1 MKLAAAFAALTLAAT
16 LAAQV
21 AGPANSGYQTE
32 QQRKAVANG
41 LADPARD
48 EKQKP
53 AVAIRQAGKAPAAKP
68 VRTAEQKL
76 LATRRLPPVP
86 NANLLHRMQ

>member
-1 MKLAAAFAALTLAAT
+1 MKIAGALSALLLAAT

-32 QQRKAVANG
+32 QQRKGVAGG

-48 EKQKP
+48 ERQKP
-53 AVAIRQAGKAPAAKP
+53 GELIRAMGLQPGMTVA
-68 VRTAEQKL
+68 E
-76 LATRRLPPVP
+76 
-86 NANLLHRMQ
+86 NLLLLQRDFLTQALARTTG